1 MHWAEVIHYS
11 FKWAIPMVLVS
22 FTSKLGWATFKY
34 FLLVLWN
41 LVKVDHLD
49 FFVILESE
57 KNVGVNLFG
66 LNFQKM
72 AWTSENANCLF
83 LYSWLFAW
91 NTFYYLWPCLVGWM
105 GVLLLCLKYYLP
117 NSVRSLIETPG
128 SSWWN
133 NIVCFIIL
141 LVFMW
146 YVVFK
151 PEMLYNQYTGLF

>member
-72 AWTSENANCLF
+72 AWTSRKCKLPVLVF
-83 LYSWLFAW
+83 L
-91 NTFYYLWPCLVGWM
+91 V
-105 GVLLLCLKYYLP
+105 VCLKYFLLFMTMLGRLNGSITSLP
-117 NSVRSLIETPG
+117 EILPSKFSEKFN
-128 SSWWN
+128 WN
-133 NIVCFIIL
+133 P
-141 LVFMW
+141 W
-146 YVVFK
+146 
-151 PEMLYNQYTGLF
+151 

>member
-1 MHWAEVIHYS
+1 
-11 FKWAIPMVLVS
+11 
-22 FTSKLGWATFKY
+22 
-34 FLLVLWN
+34 
-41 LVKVDHLD
+41 
-49 FFVILESE
+49 
-57 KNVGVNLFG
+57 
-66 LNFQKM
+66 M
-72 AWTSENANCLF
+72 AWTFRKWLELPENANCLF

-151 PEMLYNQYTGLF
+151 PEMLYNQYKGLFQQVEEFKNCQQSVYRKRIRLRNEMIYHFDRSDLVPQIYDVIAICKIYI